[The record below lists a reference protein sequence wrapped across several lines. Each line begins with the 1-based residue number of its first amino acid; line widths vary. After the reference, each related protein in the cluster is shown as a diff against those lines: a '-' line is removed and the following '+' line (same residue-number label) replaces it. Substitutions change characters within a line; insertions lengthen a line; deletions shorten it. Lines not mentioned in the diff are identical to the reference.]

1 MHKRATARDEST
13 QMHICGVACEV
24 CSPQEGRDSTIS
36 HQRNYTSAECSGAQ
50 RAWSHMVPAS
60 LVSPGSSGTRQSHI
74 STRPLVLPS
83 RTQSLETEVQE
94 RQMWAFATPKQAWAV
109 NSRWMVKLEYPKGEK
124 NLKKANRSTSATF
137 QGTMVM
143 TFC

>member
-13 QMHICGVACEV
+13 QMHIRGVACEA
-24 CSPQEGRDSTIS
+24 CSPQEGRDSTIA

-60 LVSPGSSGTRQSHI
+60 LASPGSSGTRQSHI

-83 RTQSLETEVQE
+83 CTQSLETGSTRETDVSIRHAKAGMSSKQ
-94 RQMWAFATPKQAWAV
+94 QM
-109 NSRWMVKLEYPKGEK
+109 NGETGISKAGK